1 MKEIYKCSFHGV
13 GMYPN
18 GFIVY
23 CGMLDS
29 RKKIEN
35 SNIEDENNLDKG
47 FIFER
52 KGTGAKIVEI
62 RHYGIGRN
70 MNFAMRH
77 IVVGCL

>member
-29 RKKIEN
+29 EEKKIEN
-35 SNIEDENNLDKG
+35 SNIEDENNLEKG
-47 FIFER
+47 CIF
-52 KGTGAKIVEI
+52 
-62 RHYGIGRN
+62 
-70 MNFAMRH
+70 
-77 IVVGCL
+77 